1 MWRWRRGFWNFFM
14 EFKFRHAKPM
24 VVPAPMVQIRPIVP
38 VPLATQFPR
47 IPIAGIMV
55 ADHVP
60 SDESQ
65 LAARIFCRLQLALDR
80 TFSPMQRGLAPIDA
94 NPVAALAAAYPASH
108 RRSFPAPTRPIAFD
122 PVVDLGRLAVDGPYS
137 SYVTRSVAG
146 DYRWDVSALEG
157 FEVHRGLRSPAAV
170 VEFALDAP
178 SRSLRATRID
188 SELGSC
194 TPGDRDWDL
203 AQRLALCGVTTH
215 LSLIRHFN
223 WLHLM
228 SGAPLS
234 FTTRNCLLATHPV
247 RRLLQPHVYATHS
260 SNQMVTLD
268 QMAPGGD
275 FENIFSFTHAG
286 MCDLFEE
293 TCADSDLRRFN
304 PETDA
309 QRRGLDAGELDLPAQ
324 ENFLGLFG
332 VIRAHVERYLG
343 TYFDSDEAIA
353 ADEQLAAW
361 VESLDAYVPHGV
373 PELTGAPLTQSGASE
388 LLATL
393 IYSTTVEHE
402 VLGSGVWNYQLW
414 PDVQPPRVYASGQ
427 RLPLDVYARLV
438 NANFTLNVRRTP
450 LMSDFSSLA
459 LDARGA
465 QAFRAFREDLTRL
478 QGDMDAEP
486 TAGWRIEPRMLKA
499 NINA

>member
-1 MWRWRRGFWNFFM
+1 MWRWRQGFWNFFM

-24 VVPAPMVQIRPIVP
+24 VIPAPMVQIRPIVP
-38 VPLATQFPR
+38 VPFENQFPR

-65 LAARIFCRLQLALDR
+65 LPAQIFCRLQLALDR
-80 TFSPMQRGLAPIDA
+80 TFSPMQHGLPPIDA
-94 NPVAALAAAYPASH
+94 NPEAALADAYPASH
-108 RRSFPAPTRPIAFD
+108 RRSFPAPTRPTGFD

-137 SYVTRSVAG
+137 SYVTRSDSG
-146 DYRWDVSALEG
+146 IYQWDVSALEG
-157 FEVHRGLRSPAAV
+157 FQVHPGLRSPAAV
-170 VEFALDAP
+170 VEFTLDAP

-188 SELGSC
+188 TELGSC
-194 TPGDRDWDL
+194 TPGDRDWEL
-203 AQRLALCGVTTH
+203 AQRLALCGVSTH

-228 SGAPLS
+228 SGGPLS

-286 MCDLFEE
+286 MCELFES

-304 PETDA
+304 PEVDA
-309 QRRGLDAGELDLPAQ
+309 QLRGLDAGELDLPAH
-324 ENFLGLFG
+324 ENFLGLYG

-343 TYFDSDEAIA
+343 LYFDSDEAIA

-361 VESLDAYVPHGV
+361 VECLDAYVPHGV
-373 PELTGAPLTQSGASE
+373 PELAGAPLTLSGASQ

-393 IYSTTVEHE
+393 IYFTTVEHE
-402 VLGSGVWNYQLW
+402 ALGSGVWNYQLW

-465 QAFRAFREDLTRL
+465 HAFGVFREDLTRL
-478 QGDMDAEP
+478 QGAMDAAP
-486 TAGWRIEPRMLKA
+486 TTGWRIEPRMLKA

>member
-1 MWRWRRGFWNFFM
+1 MWRWRRGFWNIFM

-24 VVPAPMVQIRPIVP
+24 VIPAPMVQTRPIVP
-38 VPLATQFPR
+38 VPFAQQFPQ

-60 SDESQ
+60 RDESQ
-65 LAARIFCRLQLALDR
+65 LPAQAFCRLQLALDR
-80 TFSPMQRGLAPIDA
+80 VFSPMESGLPPIDA
-94 NPVAALAAAYPASH
+94 DPAAALADAYPASH
-108 RRSFPAPTRPIAFD
+108 RRSFPAPTRPAGFD
-122 PVVDLGRLAVDGPYS
+122 PVIDLGRLAVDGPYS
-137 SYVTRSVAG
+137 CYVTRKKKGV
-146 DYRWDVSALEG
+146 YQWDVSALEG
-157 FEVHRGLRSPAAV
+157 FEVHPGLRSPAAV
-170 VEFALDAP
+170 VEFKLDRR

-194 TPGDRDWDL
+194 TPDDRDWDL

-228 SGAPLS
+228 CGGPLS
-234 FTTRNCLLATHPV
+234 FTARNCLLASHPV

-286 MCDLFEE
+286 MCDLFEK
-293 TCADSDLRRFN
+293 TCADADLRRFN
-304 PETDA
+304 PEVDA
-309 QRRGLDAGELDLPAQ
+309 RLRGVDSGELDLPAHD
-324 ENFLGLFG
+324 NFLRLLE
-332 VIRAHVERYLG
+332 VIRTHVERYLRQ
-343 TYFDSDEAIA
+343 YFDSDEAIGS
-353 ADEQLAAW
+353 DEQLTAW
-361 VESLDAYVPHGV
+361 VEHLDAYVPHGV
-373 PELTGAPLTQSGASE
+373 SELAGAPLTVSGASE

-393 IYSTTVEHE
+393 IYFTTVEHE

-465 QAFRAFREDLTRL
+465 QAFRAFRDDLSTL
-478 QGDMDAEP
+478 QGAMDAEP
-486 TAGWRIEPRMLKA
+486 TSGWRIEPRMLKA

>member
-24 VVPAPMVQIRPIVP
+24 VIPVPMVQTRPIVP
-38 VPLATQFPR
+38 VPFAQQFPQ
-47 IPIAGIMV
+47 IPISGIMV

-65 LAARIFCRLQLALDR
+65 LAAQAFCRLQLVLDR
-80 TFSPMQRGLAPIDA
+80 AFSPMESGLSQIDA
-94 NPVAALAAAYPASH
+94 DPVAALADAYPASH
-108 RRSFPAPTRPIAFD
+108 RRSFPAPTRPAGFD
-122 PVVDLGRLAVDGPYS
+122 PVIDLGRLAVDGPYS
-137 SYVTRSVAG
+137 GYVTKKKKGV
-146 DYRWDVSALEG
+146 YQWDVSALEG
-157 FEVHRGLRSPAAV
+157 FELHPGLRSPAAI
-170 VEFALDAP
+170 VEFKLDVR

-194 TPGDRDWDL
+194 APGDRDWDL

-215 LSLIRHFN
+215 LSLVRHFN

-228 SGAPLS
+228 CGGPLS

-275 FENIFSFTHAG
+275 FVNIFSFTHAG
-286 MCDLFEE
+286 MCELFER
-293 TCADSDLRRFN
+293 TCADADLRRFN
-304 PETDA
+304 P
-309 QRRGLDAGELDLPAQ
+309 GLDARLRGVDDAELNTPAL
-324 ENFLGLFG
+324 ENFTELFG
-332 VIRAHVERYLG
+332 VIRAHVERYLALYFG
-343 TYFDSDEAIA
+343 TDEAIA

-361 VESLDAYVPHGV
+361 VEHLDAYVSHGV
-373 PELTGAPLTQSGASE
+373 DELAGAPLTLSGATD
-388 LLATL
+388 LIATL
-393 IYSTTVEHE
+393 IYFTTVEHE

-450 LMSDFSSLA
+450 LMSDFSTLA
-459 LDARGA
+459 LDPRGA
-465 QAFRAFREDLTRL
+465 QAFRSFRDDLSAL
-478 QGDMDAEP
+478 QVSMDAEP
-486 TAGWRIEPRMLKA
+486 TTGWRIEPRMLKA